1 MLLKKSTQFLLML
14 VAGLGMAGI
23 AQATMLVSWDFRDST
38 LTSGNV
44 GIEETFTATDG
55 TTLMSATGWTS
66 GLGGAA
72 TADVYVSRAGVP
84 TNWGLGVQ
92 STGDTTFNQL
102 DSIGAFEF
110 LSFQALGSYSFT
122 AIELS
127 SVLDDSFG
135 IFGSNSAD
143 ASGATLLLAGTGTS
157 APQTFSFDA
166 SGYSFLHIQ
175 PEGGD
180 AFRVSELHAEVPEP
194 TTLALMGIGL
204 AGIGFFR
211 RKKA

>member
-1 MLLKKSTQFLLML
+1 ML

-23 AQATMLVSWDFRDST
+23 AQATVLTWDFRDAT
-38 LTSGNV
+38 ISGGNY

-55 TTLMSATGWTS
+55 STLMSATGWTS
-66 GLGGAA
+66 GLGGG
-72 TADVYVSRAGVP
+72 TADVYVSRAGVA
-84 TNWGLGVQ
+84 TNHGLGVQ
-92 STGDTTFNQL
+92 SAGDSTFNQL
-102 DSIGAFEF
+102 DAIGAFEF
-110 LSFQALGSYSFT
+110 LSFEALGGYSFT

-135 IFGSNSAD
+135 IYGSNSAD
-143 ASGATLLLAGTGTS
+143 ASGASLLLATTGTS

-175 PEGGD
+175 PQGGD

-194 TTLALMGIGL
+194 TTLVLMGIGL